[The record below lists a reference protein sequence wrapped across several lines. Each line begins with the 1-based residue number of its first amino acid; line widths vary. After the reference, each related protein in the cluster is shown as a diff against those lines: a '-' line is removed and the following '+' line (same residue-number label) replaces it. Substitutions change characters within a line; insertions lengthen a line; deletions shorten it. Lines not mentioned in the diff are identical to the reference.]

1 MDAIEIKD
9 FSALTGYTNAILAID
24 EWLEHKPYFYVIKDQ
39 YLIDE
44 AIRVEYHYSIILN
57 LEELI
62 NDKKPI
68 VYRLIYY
75 VLLI

>member
-9 FSALTGYTNAILAID
+9 FSALTGYTNAILEID

-44 AIRVEYHYSIILN
+44 AIRVEYII
-57 LEELI
+57 I
-62 NDKKPI
+62 Q
-68 VYRLIYY
+68 
-75 VLLI
+75 